1 MWLKTRAID
10 SHRANSRLLKK
21 ALRMVE
27 KDDISTVVYVNAAK
41 ITDNYWIR
49 PIGSDLVYS
58 DIRLDSDFFLT
69 LHSKVTMTALTV
81 LLTASIPAHRN
92 LLIPVALKNA
102 GNSATVSGGCIKKR
116 ITAKSFQ
123 NCLYTNLVFCLV

>member
-1 MWLKTRAID
+1 MWLKTRAIY

-49 PIGSDLVYS
+49 PIGSDLAYS
-58 DIRLDSDFFLT
+58 DIRVFLT

-92 LLIPVALKNA
+92 
-102 GNSATVSGGCIKKR
+102 
-116 ITAKSFQ
+116 
-123 NCLYTNLVFCLV
+123 